1 MDDNTKSVELP
12 DAQGHFG
19 PFGGK
24 YVIETLMPAL
34 DSLERLYEEVRNDPK
49 FQSDLKYYLKEVLD
63 KPIDKRNHQRRNR
76 SCSLPPTRL
85 DAN

>member
-1 MDDNTKSVELP
+1 MDDNTKSMELP

-49 FQSDLKYYLKEVLD
+49 FQSDLKYYSKGICGA
-63 KPIDKRNHQRRNR
+63 PNATFF
-76 SCSLPPTRL
+76 CGTTY
-85 DAN
+85 

>member
-1 MDDNTKSVELP
+1 MDDNTKSMELP

-49 FQSDLKYYLKEVLD
+49 FQSDLKYYLKEYVG
-63 KPIDKRNHQRRNR
+63 R
-76 SCSLPPTRL
+76 PTPL
-85 DAN
+85 FFCGNSMLNI

>member
-1 MDDNTKSVELP
+1 MDDKTKNFELP

-34 DSLERLYEEVRNDPK
+34 DSLEKLYQEVRKDPK
-49 FQSDLKYYLKEVLD
+49 VQSAPVHQEARNFLFYRPLFYLF
-63 KPIDKRNHQRRNR
+63 
-76 SCSLPPTRL
+76 
-85 DAN
+85 